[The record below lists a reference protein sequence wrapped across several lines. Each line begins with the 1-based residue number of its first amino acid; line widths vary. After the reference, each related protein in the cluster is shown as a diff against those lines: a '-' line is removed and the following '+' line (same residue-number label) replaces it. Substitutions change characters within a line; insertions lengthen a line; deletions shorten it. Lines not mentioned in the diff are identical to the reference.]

1 MKVFIVVDMEGAT
14 GVVHRDQLMPDG
26 KGYSSAQGFLTDD
39 VNAVIEGVLAVDSS
53 ASIVVGD
60 GHGTMRNVLLD
71 RIHPSAL
78 VVVGGG
84 HPSNKPLL
92 QCQGI
97 DSSFDAAI
105 LVGFHTMAGTP
116 GGLLAHTFVGSTIA
130 ALMVNGRAVG
140 EAEVDALI
148 VGSYGV
154 PVIGVV
160 GNSDLE
166 PEVRAW
172 HPNIGFVSTK
182 HVLGPTAA
190 ICKPPTRTRAEISTM
205 VSTVLRRH
213 GVEPIAPYSVGAPV
227 EFTAELYRLD
237 LVDRITF
244 DSTVTR
250 VDHRTIITSGATA
263 AEAFQPLWR
272 AIAQALTEPP
282 AWLV

>member
-26 KGYSSAQGFLTDD
+26 RGYSSAQGFLTDD
-39 VNAVIEGVLAVDSS
+39 VNAVIEGILAVDPS
-53 ASIVVGD
+53 ASIVIGD

-71 RIHPSAL
+71 RIHPSAS

-130 ALMVNGRAVG
+130 GLMVNGRAVG

-213 GVEPIAPYSVGAPV
+213 GVEPVAPYSVGAPV
-227 EFTAELYRLD
+227 EFTAELYRPE

-244 DSTVTR
+244 DGTVTR
-250 VDHRTIITSGATA
+250 TDHRRITTRGATA